1 MSSEASANVSG
12 SGQLDYNPIDMLCI
26 AAAREVHN
34 DDAVLVGMG
43 PPLLVCA
50 LAKQIHAPGMTYVT
64 ESGPIDWVL
73 DPEHQAP
80 IQIAEAKLAEG
91 AAMLGDMIDALGVI
105 VMGGRATA
113 AVLQSAQ
120 IDRLGNMNTMVIGD
134 YTKFKRRLPGTG
146 GHADSGASAGR
157 VISTVPFESRRF
169 RERVDFR
176 TTAGYIDG
184 PGGRVNAGLNLQGP
198 NVCVTTACIFTFDT
212 PDGGETGSCEMTL
225 DGLFP
230 GVSVEDITSQI
241 PWDLRVS
248 DNVHAIPHPTTE
260 ELEMLNLLDRNFV
273 HRVPGRYR

>member
-1 MSSEASANVSG
+1 MTTNPPLEH
-12 SGQLDYNPIDMLCI
+12 DPIDMLCI
-26 AAAREVHN
+26 AAAREVRN

-50 LAKQIHAPGMTYVT
+50 LSKQIHAPRMTYVT

-73 DPEHQAP
+73 DPKHQAP
-80 IQIAEAKLAEG
+80 IQIAEPKLAEG

-105 VMGGRATA
+105 VMGGRATT

-134 YTKFKRRLPGTG
+134 YTRFERRLPGTG

-169 RERVDFR
+169 KERVDFR

-184 PGGRVNAGLNLQGP
+184 PGGRVKAGLRPQGP
-198 NVCVTTACIFTFDT
+198 NLCVTTACIFSFDT
-212 PDGGETGSCEMTL
+212 PDGGETGSCEMIL

-230 GVSVEDITSQI
+230 GKSVEDITSQI
-241 PWDLRVS
+241 PWDLRIS
-248 DNVHAIPHPTTE
+248 DNVRNITPPTSE
-260 ELEMLNLLDRNFV
+260 ELEMLNLLDRDYV
-273 HRVPGRYR
+273 HRVPGRYK

>member
-1 MSSEASANVSG
+1 MSIQTSSDSHLEYDPV
-12 SGQLDYNPIDMLCI
+12 DMLCI
-26 AAAREVHN
+26 AAAREVRN

-50 LAKQIHAPGMTYVT
+50 LSKQIHAPGMTYVT

-105 VMGGRATA
+105 VMGGRATT

-120 IDRLGNMNTMVIGD
+120 IDRLGNMNTMVIGN
-134 YTKFKRRLPGTG
+134 YTQFKRRLPGTG

-157 VISTVPFESRRF
+157 VISTVPFETRRF

-184 PGGRVNAGLNLQGP
+184 PGGRVKAGLRPQGP
-198 NVCVTTACIFTFDT
+198 NLCVTTACIFSFDT
-212 PDGGETGSCEMTL
+212 PDGGESGSCEMVL
-225 DGLFP
+225 DVLFP

-248 DNVHAIPHPTTE
+248 NNVHEIAPPTTE
-260 ELEMLNLLDRNFV
+260 ELEMLNLLDRDFV